1 LAAITLERVSKIYPD
16 GTQAVNDLDLTIGDG
31 ELVVFVG
38 PSGCGKTT
46 ALRMI
51 AGLEDVTEGEIRI
64 GDRVVN
70 DLPPKSRDIAMVFQN
85 YALYP
90 SMTVFQNMAFGLR
103 VRRLPR
109 TEIKCKVT
117 AVAHTLGLA
126 DLLDRRPSALSG
138 GQRQR
143 VAMGRAMVREPTAF
157 LMDEPLSNLD
167 AKLRV
172 EMRAEV
178 ARIQRELHVTTV
190 YVTHDQSEAMTLGDR
205 VCVMR
210 AGHLQQVAPPKDVYD
225 HPANLFVAGFI
236 GSPRMNLLEGQ
247 LESSE
252 HGLAVRLGSTVI
264 TAPGRGVDRLRSHT
278 SQAIAVGIRPEDVVL
293 AGPGAP
299 GDFSAVIELREDMG
313 SDVFL
318 HVSSPANP
326 IDSAAVREARESAS
340 EEARRASFIIRVG
353 RSVDSDEGDSIAF
366 NLNPA
371 HLHFFELET
380 GHAI

>member
-1 LAAITLERVSKIYPD
+1 LAAIRLDSVSKIYPD
-16 GTQAVNDLDLTIGDG
+16 GTHAVNDLNLAIGDG

-64 GDRVVN
+64 GERVVN

-109 TEIKCKVT
+109 REITRKVT
-117 AVAHTLGLA
+117 EVAHTLGLA
-126 DLLDRRPSALSG
+126 ELLDRKPSALSG

-178 ARIQRELHVTTV
+178 ARIQRELHATTV

-252 HGLAVRLGSTVI
+252 QGLKMRIGPTLITVPERV
-264 TAPGRGVDRLRSHT
+264 ANRLRSHT
-278 SQAIAVGIRPEDVVL
+278 SQIIPVGIRPEDVVL
-293 AGPGAP
+293 AGPGGP

-318 HVSSPANP
+318 HVSPPANP
-326 IDSAAVREARESAS
+326 IDSAALREARESAG
-340 EEARRASFIIRVG
+340 EEARRPSFIIRVG
-353 RSVDSDEGDSIAF
+353 RSVDAAEGGAIAF
-366 NLNPA
+366 NLDPA
-371 HLHFFELET
+371 HLHFFDLET